1 MPVAEHRVDLTRAH
15 DGGRRRAL
23 HLLVTFTPQLSH
35 DFCIWLGW
43 AYTVAQQDAA
53 LRYILHVRVEE
64 LASKDKAGKN
74 YLGGGTA
81 GWLEVL
87 YKRVVYAEEL
97 LRSLSEDELLL
108 FSDLD
113 VVPLRPY
120 SLLEPA
126 LLLRPPTPTPAR
138 PSPSVFFMRNNPA
151 RPHELHPTEP
161 LNAGFWVAHST
172 AASKTYLMEW
182 RELLESNRRQRLQGP
197 WDSEDDRIKCRPST
211 CGESQAEP
219 CEPCF
224 PCWRWCHLDGPG
236 NSSLSDQPTANE
248 AAVRFERRHG
258 FKVAD
263 LLPVHRASQYPNMGV
278 GVGTGPVVYH
288 AIKAEQVFNALLDAT
303 YKAHPDEAR
312 DLCEAVPECRHTTHR
327 GTSAKLARGGA
338 STEVSR
344 RGAKQDGVLPTPY
357 HIPGGFKNPSTASRR
372 FLLERAHNQSLGLP
386 VSARGW
392 IAAGGFGGTMCRAF
406 TGARALP
413 VDGLDIT
420 AMATREGLLRTAF
433 AASSLWGGNSSSR
446 RKYRGP
452 PPPR

>member
-126 LLLRPPTPTPAR
+126 LLRPPSTPTPAR

-182 RELLESNRRQRLQGP
+182 RELLESNRRQRLQGHGTLRMIG
-197 WDSEDDRIKCRPST
+197 SMTST
-211 CGESQAEP
+211 RRVAGRA

-224 PCWRWCHLDGPG
+224 HAGAGVTSTGRVTEPLRPAHCQRGRCALREEARSRWSICCRHRPRIPG
-236 NSSLSDQPTANE
+236 
-248 AAVRFERRHG
+248 
-258 FKVAD
+258 
-263 LLPVHRASQYPNMGV
+263 MGV

-288 AIKAEQVFNALLDAT
+288 AIKAEQVFNAL
-303 YKAHPDEAR
+303 
-312 DLCEAVPECRHTTHR
+312 
-327 GTSAKLARGGA
+327 SAPR
-338 STEVSR
+338 
-344 RGAKQDGVLPTPY
+344 AKP
-357 HIPGGFKNPSTASRR
+357 A
-372 FLLERAHNQSLGLP
+372 
-386 VSARGW
+386 
-392 IAAGGFGGTMCRAF
+392 
-406 TGARALP
+406 
-413 VDGLDIT
+413 
-420 AMATREGLLRTAF
+420 
-433 AASSLWGGNSSSR
+433 
-446 RKYRGP
+446 
-452 PPPR
+452 